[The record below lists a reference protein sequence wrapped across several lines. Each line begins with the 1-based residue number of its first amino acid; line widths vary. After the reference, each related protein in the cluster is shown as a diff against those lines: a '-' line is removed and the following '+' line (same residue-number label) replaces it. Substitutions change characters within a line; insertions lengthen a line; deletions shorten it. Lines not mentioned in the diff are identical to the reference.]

1 MLDFL
6 TAYLV
11 KPIMQRQFS
20 TNYSSEVDRY
30 VTSKNP
36 QTAAD
41 VEHWE
46 KEYARKQTQGWSL

>member
-6 TAYLV
+6 TAYII
-11 KPIMQRQFS
+11 KPIIQKQFLVNHS
-20 TNYSSEVDRY
+20 TEVDRFIS
-30 VTSKNP
+30 SKNP

-46 KEYARKQTQGWSL
+46 KEYIRKQNQGWPL

>member
-1 MLDFL
+1 MLDL
-6 TAYLV
+6 ITAYLV

-36 QTAAD
+36 QTVAE

-46 KEYARKQTQGWSL
+46 KEYSRKQTQGWSL

>member
-11 KPIMQRQFS
+11 KPLMEKQFS
-20 TNYSSEVDRY
+20 YNLNTEIDRY
-30 VTSKNP
+30 VASKNP
-36 QTAAD
+36 QNIAE

-46 KEYARKQTQGWSL
+46 KEYMRKQNRGWSL